1 MLLVNKEWKI
11 TRERERE
18 SVAFKLRMFKFQNI
32 YNIPWYMPLSCLCL
46 LYNME
51 QLSVV
56 VRPPFRLTALP
67 LSSQVNLRRDHAHVV
82 AFEREARNG

>member
-11 TRERERE
+11 TRERE

-56 VRPPFRLTALP
+56 VRPPLP
-67 LSSQVNLRRDHAHVV
+67 PHRPS
-82 AFEREARNG
+82 AFIPSKSEARSAQWLKKIKII